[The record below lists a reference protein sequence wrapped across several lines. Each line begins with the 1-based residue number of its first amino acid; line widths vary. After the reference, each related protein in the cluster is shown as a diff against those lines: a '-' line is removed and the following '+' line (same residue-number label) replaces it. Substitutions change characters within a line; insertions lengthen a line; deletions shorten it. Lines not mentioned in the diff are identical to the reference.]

1 MRALHLSLLI
11 WILISVIGAFVGCGE
26 SRGSIEGIMTDEG
39 GKSVVGAIIRVE
51 RVYPPTQTGAL
62 IWTDETGHYSISNIR
77 PGRWVVEFY
86 KKSGLPVGLE
96 SVTVIGGE
104 TTRLDFTIGA
114 KPPPTGL
121 PHLIFP

>member
-1 MRALHLSLLI
+1 MKALHLSLLI
-11 WILISVIGAFVGCGE
+11 WILISVIGVFVGCEE
-26 SRGSIEGIMTDEG
+26 SRGSIEVIMTDES
-39 GKSVVGAIIRVE
+39 GKPYAGIIHVE

-62 IWTDETGHYSISNIR
+62 IWIDETGHYSISNI
-77 PGRWVVEFY
+77 PAGRWEVEFY

-96 SVTVIGGE
+96 IVTVIGGE
-104 TTRLDFTIGA
+104 TTILDFTIGA